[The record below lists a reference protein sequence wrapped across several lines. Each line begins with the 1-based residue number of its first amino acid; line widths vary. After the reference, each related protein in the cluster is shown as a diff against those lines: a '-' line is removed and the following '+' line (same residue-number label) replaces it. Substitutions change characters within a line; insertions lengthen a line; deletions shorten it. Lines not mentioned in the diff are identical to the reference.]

1 MKIKA
6 MMIKKQYM
14 MKEAEA
20 NKEADEKKKAEADAR
35 NEAEQTIFTTEKSIK
50 DLGDKLTE
58 DEKKDTESL
67 IEDLKKSL
75 EGNDVEDIK
84 DKTAKLNE
92 KAIEYATRI
101 YQEAAQANASAAE
114 NASSEEEA
122 SEAEF
127 VNK

>member
-1 MKIKA
+1 MQK
-6 MMIKKQYM
+6 
-14 MKEAEA
+14 
-20 NKEADEKKKAEADAR
+20 NS
-35 NEAEQTIFTTEKSIK
+35 IFVNSIVG
-50 DLGDKLTE
+50 DFESSFTDKLTE

-101 YQEAAQANASAAE
+101 YQEAAQANASSTE
-114 NASSEEEA
+114 NEAQEEA
-122 SEAEF
+122 TEAEF